1 MHHNMLMEKFLQQL
15 EIRGWT
21 VCRAPNIPVRV
32 GTPQKPDGVMYKD
45 NQCWVI
51 DATIV
56 VDNANLNDAFM
67 SKYYKYDT
75 QILQIRLVPVEPA
88 FP

>member
-1 MHHNMLMEKFLQQL
+1 MHHDTLMETFLQQL

-21 VCRAPNIPVRV
+21 VCRAPTIPVRG

-51 DATIV
+51 NATIV
-56 VDNANLNDAFM
+56 ADNANLNDIFYEQM
-67 SKYYKYDT
+67 
-75 QILQIRLVPVEPA
+75 LQIRHAGHSRLVPVESA